1 MEAPR
6 HYHASPLPSFCT
18 VTPVRRLA
26 SFSEVFAEV
35 WSLAQGQ
42 AAPGISDAIGCA
54 RPAGRRNRGPV
65 GLELARG
72 FVQAEFNR
80 AIADAMGV
88 SHDTIDRRGRNQ
100 PAGGGKGKGNEKG
113 AGRNQPPGAGD
124 GRRDVAG
131 KPAGEGRKGKGER
144 KNAAGNPAGAGGL
157 RHE

>member
-6 HYHASPLPSFCT
+6 HYHASPLPSYCT
-18 VTPVRRLA
+18 VTPVRRVA

-35 WSLAQGQ
+35 WRWLRGKPRQVFPTDRLREARLVDEIAAQLDLD
-42 AAPGISDAIGCA
+42 S
-54 RPAGRRNRGPV
+54 AGV
-65 GLELARG
+65 SSTES
-72 FVQAEFNR
+72 NR

-157 RHE
+157 AP